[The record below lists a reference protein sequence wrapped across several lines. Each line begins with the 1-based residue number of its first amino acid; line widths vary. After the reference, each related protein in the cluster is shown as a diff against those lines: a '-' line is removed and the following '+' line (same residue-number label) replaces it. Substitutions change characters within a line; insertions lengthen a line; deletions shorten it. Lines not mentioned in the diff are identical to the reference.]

1 MTSRISKA
9 SKISKKI
16 KFALDPRFDV
26 NNTNTNANT
35 NSTSTSNT
43 TVKTEILAGFTTFLT
58 MSYIIFVNPAILATP
73 QTGMNFNGVLTA
85 TVLLCF
91 TMTLFMGLYAKLP
104 FGVAPGMGINAFFT
118 YTLVIGDNI
127 PWPTALGMVFWSG
140 VFFLII
146 SLTPLREKLAASLPH
161 NLKVGCAVGI
171 GIFLSFIGLKNAG
184 LIIADPETLV
194 RMGKLTTHNM
204 LTILGLLLIIPLM
217 KKKSPMA
224 FLVGIAAIT
233 AISILLGDIAPPQ
246 NYFSAPDFTSV
257 FFKLDIWGAM
267 KLALVP
273 AIVSMIF
280 TDLFDSIS
288 TFVGVSKAT
297 GLTDKNENPLR
308 MKQGLIVDATATLTA
323 GLFGT
328 SAGTAYIESA
338 AGIEAGG
345 RTGLSA
351 VATAIF
357 FLPCLFIAPLVGMVP
372 AVATAPV
379 LIAVGLLMFKNIFD
393 LDMKEIEDWAP
404 AVLTIIL
411 IPLTFSITKGLMWGL
426 FIQMVLYVLLG
437 QTKKINLATCLLGAV
452 SAYYLMTN

>member
-1 MTSRISKA
+1 
-9 SKISKKI
+9 
-16 KFALDPRFDV
+16 
-26 NNTNTNANT
+26 
-35 NSTSTSNT
+35 
-43 TVKTEILAGFTTFLT
+43 
-58 MSYIIFVNPAILATP
+58 MSFS
-73 QTGMNFNGVLTA
+73 GVLTA

-91 TMTLFMGLYAKLP
+91 SMTLLMGLYAKLP
-104 FGVAPGMGINAFFT
+104 YGVAPGMGINAFFT
-118 YTLVIGDNI
+118 YTLVIGEKI

-140 VFFLII
+140 VFFLLI
-146 SLTPLREKLAASLPH
+146 SLTPLREKLAESLPH

-171 GIFLSFIGLKNAG
+171 GILLSFIGLKNAG
-184 LIIADPETLV
+184 LVVADPETFV
-194 RMGKLTTHNM
+194 RMAKLNTHN
-204 LTILGLLLIIPLM
+204 LLGILGLLLIIPLM

-224 FLVGIAAIT
+224 FLVGIGAIT
-233 AISILLGDIAPPQ
+233 GISIIMGDTQPPQ
-246 NYFSAPDFTSV
+246 SFFAAPDFSSV
-257 FFKLDIWGAM
+257 FLKLDMWGAL

-297 GLTDKNENPLR
+297 GLVDKNENPLR
-308 MKQGLIVDATATLTA
+308 MKEGLIVDAFATLTA

-345 RTGLSA
+345 RTGISA
-351 VATAIF
+351 VATALF
-357 FLPCLFIAPLVGMVP
+357 FLPCLFLAPLIGMVP

-393 LDMKEIEDWAP
+393 LEMKNIEEWAP

-426 FIQMVLYVLLG
+426 FLQMVLYILLG
-437 QTKKINLATCLLGAV
+437 QTKKLNVATCLLGAV
-452 SAYYLMTN
+452 SAYYLMTS

>member
-1 MTSRISKA
+1 MNIAKLR
-9 SKISKKI
+9 
-16 KFALDPRFDV
+16 
-26 NNTNTNANT
+26 
-35 NSTSTSNT
+35 
-43 TVKTEILAGFTTFLT
+43 TETLAGFITFLT
-58 MSYIIFVNPAILATP
+58 MSYIVFVNPAILAT
-73 QTGMNFNGVLTA
+73 QGTGMSFSGVLTA

-91 TMTLFMGLYAKLP
+91 SMTLLMGLYAKLP
-104 FGVAPGMGINAFFT
+104 YGVAPGMGINAFFT
-118 YTLVIGDNI
+118 YTLVIGENI

-140 VFFLII
+140 VFFLVI
-146 SLTPLREKLAASLPH
+146 SLTPLREKLAESLPH

-171 GIFLSFIGLKNAG
+171 GILLSFIGLKNAG
-184 LIIADPETLV
+184 LVVADPETFV
-194 RMGKLTTHNM
+194 RMAKLNTHN
-204 LTILGLLLIIPLM
+204 LLGILGLLLIIPLM

-224 FLVGIAAIT
+224 FLVGIGAIT
-233 AISILLGDIAPPQ
+233 AIAIIMGDVQPPAS
-246 NYFSAPDFTSV
+246 FFAAPDFSSV
-257 FFKLDIWGAM
+257 FFKLDIWGAL

-297 GLTDKNENPLR
+297 GLVDKNENPLR
-308 MKQGLIVDATATLTA
+308 MREGLIVDAFATLTA

-345 RTGLSA
+345 RTGWSA
-351 VATAIF
+351 IATAVF
-357 FLPCLFIAPLVGMVP
+357 FLPCLFLSPIIGMVP

-393 LDMKEIEDWAP
+393 LHMNNIEEWAP
-404 AVLTIIL
+404 AILTIIL

-437 QTKKINLATCLLGAV
+437 QVKKLNLANCLLGAV
-452 SAYYLMTN
+452 SAYYLMTS